1 MPKFRQ
7 ICRGLDIYIGNTC
20 IYPQEQDY
28 AAAAHAAAFGANMLP
43 TTISSGF
50 PLPHN
55 SVAFGH
61 VTSSPSGGNG
71 SSYNGG
77 TTPTNSSN
85 SNATTNGGGTA
96 GPGGTGGSGGGGAG
110 GGGGGGGVGG
120 HQFSFA
126 SPTAAPSGKEGWYLS
141 IAWQAAIHL
150 CLTVALSPPLCS
162 QFRIE
167 LVDVQRGFQFI
178 AAE

>member
-1 MPKFRQ
+1 MMMMCLQKPETKLTRYTHMY
-7 ICRGLDIYIGNTC
+7 IY
-20 IYPQEQDY
+20 
-28 AAAAHAAAFGANMLP
+28 L
-43 TTISSGF
+43 
-50 PLPHN
+50 
-55 SVAFGH
+55 
-61 VTSSPSGGNG
+61 
-71 SSYNGG
+71 
-77 TTPTNSSN
+77 TTPIGHLQLGLVCRCRINPSQHIQ
-85 SNATTNGGGTA
+85 NGCFA
-96 GPGGTGGSGGGGAG
+96 LSLIVG